1 MIFDVVKLENGKLT
15 TKREG
20 GRYED
25 FFFIPDEMS
34 RGVEVCKHFGDHDY
48 TSGTTV
54 EDVKRTEQPLIYDL
68 LRAAE
73 VFHWNMLG

>member
-1 MIFDVVKLENGKLT
+1 MRWEVVKFEGDRLT

-25 FFFIPDEMS
+25 FFFNPADLS
-34 RGVEVCKHFGDHDY
+34 RGVEAFKHYGDHDY

-54 EDVKRTEQPLIYDL
+54 EEVKRGRGLLIEDL
-68 LRAAE
+68 LRAAKE
-73 VFHWNMLG
+73 FHRPRR